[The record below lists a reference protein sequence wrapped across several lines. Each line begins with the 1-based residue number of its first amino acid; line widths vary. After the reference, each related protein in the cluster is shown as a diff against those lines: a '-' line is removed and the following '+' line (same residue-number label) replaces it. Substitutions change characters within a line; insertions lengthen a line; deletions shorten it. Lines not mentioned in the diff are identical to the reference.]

1 MNEVCRVCSSKLK
14 GNQRRWLFGPGGSI
28 NIQVV
33 LEHVLGHE
41 VTRDGRSEFLC
52 GKCVFVLEHV
62 FRFDTVITRVQAMSI
77 EKLQRLMVEKDKL
90 AQLLRRFYAQTHRRL
105 PAALPSY
112 RGQEITVDIAG
123 LPHVRYNALLQE
135 DMALSEYECWSERNA
150 DAANGCEGRGCKN
163 RNCYSC
169 NALKVS
175 DSDYESICKV
185 PRRLARRMNR
195 DSLYQLSKSKSRSMP
210 LDFLL
215 TPERSR
221 SVSSFSSSAHS
232 LCTDSIER
240 GSQSFSTTSL
250 DTIADSEADPFDQ
263 LLASTPAVLAMAIS
277 EIRHIEYHPVHSPPS
292 CKIPVRVSRGR
303 SPGFSAPTTPRG
315 HLHFDCGD
323 DNFRELKWESPDEYL
338 PLTQEKFRE
347 WQLKE
352 EKMKRAIQRLQ
363 EQLEMAQ
370 AQVRALQE
378 KRPETHHTNE
388 VSGTVREEEKQPSTR
403 DSDRQERRVA
413 QLVESLH
420 RKEVLLQDLFDAME
434 QLKRGGS
441 PAVATD
447 SMIHKLRQQLKE
459 RDKALEAAA
468 DEKFRAMEEKEEEI
482 LQLRLALREKD
493 RDVSRLAEVL
503 RYNEETISALSDVIG
518 QKDMALQ
525 RLEEA
530 CCSLQGAARG
540 WDETQLRTLR
550 EKDELIA
557 SLQGA
562 LASCSKDMEALKDSL
577 IGQGLSDNAGGG
589 ANRLAL
595 QLWEK
600 ERTVARVLSDWNQQ
614 AVAHQKEVE
623 NLLESLASKEKTI
636 QENSD
641 LFTRSLDAKSRE
653 ASDLRRQLLAKEL
666 ELGNRVKLET
676 SAEQDRLGEIACL
689 RVSLEQ
695 RERMIAR
702 FLEEA
707 QEKDRLLMKIQEDFR
722 DVLSPGGKKIKKTDA
737 LAFGHSAVVDGKKL
751 NSAMTWPSSTRREE
765 EEEESRLSIENTI

>member
-338 PLTQEKFRE
+338 PLTQ
-347 WQLKE
+347 
-352 EKMKRAIQRLQ
+352 
-363 EQLEMAQ
+363 
-370 AQVRALQE
+370 
-378 KRPETHHTNE
+378 E

>member
-338 PLTQEKFRE
+338 PLTMPGAIHDLRVGGGGDPEADRNHVWGNVPDRPQPRVGQCLGLSVSAYRRTPKAACDCMQENNPGLPPRLRRGEHTWLTSARFNGFLFRNF

-388 VSGTVREEEKQPSTR
+388 VKRRPNSSWRRPKYQAVSGTVREEEKQPSTR

-636 QENSD
+636 Q
-641 LFTRSLDAKSRE
+641 
-653 ASDLRRQLLAKEL
+653 
-666 ELGNRVKLET
+666 
-676 SAEQDRLGEIACL
+676 
-689 RVSLEQ
+689 VS
-695 RERMIAR
+695 
-702 FLEEA
+702 
-707 QEKDRLLMKIQEDFR
+707 
-722 DVLSPGGKKIKKTDA
+722 
-737 LAFGHSAVVDGKKL
+737 
-751 NSAMTWPSSTRREE
+751 
-765 EEEESRLSIENTI
+765 